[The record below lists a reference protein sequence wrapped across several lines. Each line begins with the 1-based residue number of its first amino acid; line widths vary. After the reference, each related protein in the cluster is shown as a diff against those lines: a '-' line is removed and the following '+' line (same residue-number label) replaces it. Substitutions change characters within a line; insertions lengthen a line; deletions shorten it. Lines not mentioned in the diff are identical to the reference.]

1 MIVIYVPM
9 PILFKFE
16 SDFKGYK
23 GDKGHIEGPGEQWER
38 QPQGEGQ
45 GVVHFSN
52 IQLICMFN
60 VHMLI
65 LEWESEFRG

>member
-1 MIVIYVPM
+1 M

-45 GVVHFSN
+45 GVVHF
-52 IQLICMFN
+52 
-60 VHMLI
+60 
-65 LEWESEFRG
+65 